1 MPRTAASD
9 IGSALIGLEIRRAR
23 RIVGLTQA
31 QVSERIS
38 ATGPYISNVE
48 AGRVNLTIG
57 QLIRI
62 ADAIGCE
69 LEISLTP
76 LAVAM
81 TNVVVPG

>member
-9 IGSALIGLEIRRAR
+9 IGAALIGEEIRRAR
-23 RIVGLTQA
+23 RAAGLTQS

-57 QLIRI
+57 QLTRI
-62 ADAIGCE
+62 VDALGCD
-69 LEISLTP
+69 LEINLVPLPALT
-76 LAVAM
+76 A
-81 TNVVVPG
+81 NVLLPD